1 MCKVMEKHRYGLMF
15 PGRSRSC
22 PVFSLAVAGFSL
34 LCGSLGY
41 GRLVRGGPA
50 FMSVFRKHCAAT
62 ARGYAAV
69 VGEGGAY
76 SGKDRDRA
84 RKNGAYPCARLYRR
98 QSLYGNGQGA
108 IQPRSPGTLC
118 GTPHGR
124 LRELKCPAA
133 CEDHICM
140 ARVKAGG

>member
-1 MCKVMEKHRYGLMF
+1 MEKHRYGLMF

-69 VGEGGAY
+69 GGEGGAY

-84 RKNGAYPCARLYRR
+84 WKNGAYPCAWLYGRHF
-98 QSLYGNGQGA
+98 LYGNEAERYSTAVARHLVWDAAWSVAGSEMSG
-108 IQPRSPGTLC
+108 G
-118 GTPHGR
+118 
-124 LRELKCPAA
+124 LR
-133 CEDHICM
+133 
-140 ARVKAGG
+140 